1 MNSVNQLFF
10 CFTCALV
17 ATTSA
22 LRVSPSTPN
31 IEVDNPPTTIV
42 LDNYLNKEDQGVK
55 SPEGWLIPGK
65 HSVGFVHIPKTAGSS
80 FGKDAKWV
88 LPKGIGMFSS
98 ESCLSSIERAVSS
111 PNKTI
116 GTFVRHPTSHVYSQ
130 FLELKD
136 NRWGAGSV
144 KNYGNVTQWLKSFI
158 SNDNIIKEHHPS
170 AYHPWNMQ
178 SRFFLCKG
186 RGQRYQDV
194 DNDQAIPIMKAT
206 TFVGITEHYQE
217 SMCLL
222 FDKLQPETA
231 LPEWCNCEN
240 ATQWSQFKSKH
251 VTHRSR
257 KHSVT
262 DMSQEDLEM
271 IGKLTT
277 KDKILY
283 EAALNRFVHEIDE
296 LEKRKGIK
304 VSCQWKA
311 S

>member
-158 SNDNIIKEHHPS
+158 SNDNIINEHHPS
-170 AYHPWNMQ
+170 SYHPWNMQ
-178 SRFFLCKG
+178 SRFF
-186 RGQRYQDV
+186 
-194 DNDQAIPIMKAT
+194 
-206 TFVGITEHYQE
+206 FVQGT
-217 SMCLL
+217 
-222 FDKLQPETA
+222 
-231 LPEWCNCEN
+231 W
-240 ATQWSQFKSKH
+240 
-251 VTHRSR
+251 
-257 KHSVT
+257 
-262 DMSQEDLEM
+262 
-271 IGKLTT
+271 
-277 KDKILY
+277 
-283 EAALNRFVHEIDE
+283 AALSGCR
-296 LEKRKGIK
+296 
-304 VSCQWKA
+304 Q
-311 S
+311 